1 MSPRHG
7 LISPRARNERI
18 RVCVRK
24 RPRTTTELKH
34 NDPDVVTV
42 FSPGKVVVVELKSAF
57 DLSKYL
63 QKVFA
68 FCLYFYKFICLL
80 HQSVV

>member
-1 MSPRHG
+1 MSPRPD
-7 LISPRARNERI
+7 IVSPRARNERI

-34 NDPDVVTV
+34 NDPEVVTV
-42 FSPGKVVVVELKSAF
+42 SSPGKVVVVELKSAF

-68 FCLYFYKFICLL
+68 FFCT
-80 HQSVV
+80 SASS